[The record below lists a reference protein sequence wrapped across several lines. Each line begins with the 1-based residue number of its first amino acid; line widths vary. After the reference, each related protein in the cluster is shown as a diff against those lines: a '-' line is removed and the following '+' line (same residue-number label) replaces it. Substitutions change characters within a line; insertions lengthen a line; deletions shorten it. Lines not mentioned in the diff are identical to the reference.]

1 MKTIFIEDRAYD
13 GYMIWVMLQGEDP
26 AGVEKRWE
34 SSGIDKETLLKIQ
47 NSSRFE
53 DVQERIV
60 DLVDTRYK
68 KEGDAVRESIAAY
81 QASWDRISDVFYT
94 TIASITGQPWK
105 FSEYKVVV
113 SLFHRGVSNR
123 DSNVVVRLAGIDPHH
138 QNRITAH
145 EILMTHLWNIF
156 DVRYPA
162 AKEDPLRHFWAMN
175 EITTVC
181 LLGLEP
187 VLNALWTEE
196 TKGTDRYL
204 QNYPQLKT
212 SKQELEKLYLE
223 KKDFNGYL
231 SNMISRVESPY
242 GNINLGRPS

>member
-13 GYMIWVMLQGEDP
+13 GYMVWVMLQGEDP

-47 NSSRFE
+47 NSRRFE
-53 DVQERIV
+53 DVQELITT
-60 DLVDTRYK
+60 LVDARYEK
-68 KEGDAVRESIAAY
+68 DGGAVRESIAAY
-81 QASWDRISDVFYT
+81 QASWDRINGLFYT
-94 TIASITGQPWK
+94 TIASITGHLWK
-105 FSEYKVVV
+105 FPEYKVVV
-113 SLFHRGVSNR
+113 GLFHRGISNR

-156 DVRYPA
+156 DARYPA
-162 AKEDPLRHFWAMN
+162 AQEDPLRHFWAMN

-204 QNYPQLKT
+204 QNYPQLK
-212 SKQELEKLYLE
+212 ELKHALEEQYLK
-223 KKDFNGYL
+223 KKDFAEYL
-231 SNMISRVESPY
+231 SGMVSFVKSHY
-242 GNINLGRPS
+242 GNIDLGSPS